1 MKQKQLC
8 ILGSTGSI
16 GTQAL
21 DVVAANPEEL
31 RVRVLAAHQSVSLMA
46 DQIHR
51 FHPDFAVLL
60 LFNFSFFL
68 VLYRYFTFL
77 HAFVEYWVYTFSPS
91 IVTKPLTL

>member
-31 RVRVLAAHQSVSLMA
+31 RVRVLAAHGSVSLMA
-46 DQIHR
+46 DQIRR
-51 FHPDFAVLL
+51 FHPDFAVLTDATAARTL
-60 LFNFSFFL
+60 QHL
-68 VLYRYFTFL
+68 VGKECDILSGIDGLR
-77 HAFVEYWVYTFSPS
+77 AAA
-91 IVTKPLTL
+91 